1 MTEGKV
7 DDLVENFKEV
17 LNKENYEEL
26 HLPFSENVRS
36 VICLFEFHLNILFHT
51 DPHWKRH

>member
-7 DDLVENFKEV
+7 DDFVENFKEV

-36 VICLFEFHLNILFHT
+36 VICLFEFYLNILFHT
-51 DPHWKRH
+51 NPHWKRH